1 MKEEAKEMKL
11 ADVFKEVTVQSEF
24 ETFWNDFGDEIEHFM
39 GATVEI
45 MQATAKEGE
54 DFIDVDLSELSLG
67 AYQYVLNWLKSE
79 GFKVTE
85 KREYKSDELKGM
97 VSNVVIS
104 WADAKAGSNK
114 HVETTKAS
122 SADGRSIDWS
132 TLADVTGTVNTD
144 YVYGTA
150 MNNVCYA
157 SGTDGLLSAKIAD
170 CAVSASCLG
179 AASHSGL
186 W

>member
-1 MKEEAKEMKL
+1 MKEETKEMKL

-24 ETFWNDFGDEIEHFM
+24 ETFWNDFGDEIENFM
-39 GATVEI
+39 GATVKI
-45 MQATAKEGE
+45 MQATAEKGE

-67 AYQYVLNWLKSE
+67 AYQYVLNWLKNE

-104 WADAKAGSNK
+104 WANAKAGSNK
-114 HVETTKAS
+114 HVETTKVS
-122 SADGRSIDWS
+122 SADGRSTDWGIATS
-132 TLADVTGTVNTD
+132 AVVNND
-144 YVYGTA
+144 YVLGAA
-150 MNNVCYA
+150 MTNVCYA

-170 CAVSASCLG
+170 CATSAQAATALSSC
-179 AASHSGL
+179 

>member
-1 MKEEAKEMKL
+1 MEEKEMKL

-104 WADAKAGSNK
+104 WANAKAGSNK

-122 SADGRSIDWS
+122 SADGRSTDWS
-132 TLADVTGTVNTD
+132 TLAGVTGTVNTD

-170 CAVSASCLG
+170 CATTAQAAAALSSC
-179 AASHSGL
+179 

>member
-104 WADAKAGSNK
+104 WAHAKGDSSKQTDAISAVKVAVSELHSVG
-114 HVETTKAS
+114 VEDNRSTVW
-122 SADGRSIDWS
+122 SAVDTAKNIG
-132 TLADVTGTVNTD
+132 
-144 YVYGTA
+144 YV
-150 MNNVCYA
+150 
-157 SGTDGLLSAKIAD
+157 SGTDSLLSAKIAD
-170 CAVSASCLG
+170 CGTSAYAIDSLSSC
-179 AASHSGL
+179 

>member
-1 MKEEAKEMKL
+1 MKEETKEMKL

-24 ETFWNDFGDEIEHFM
+24 ETFWNDFGDEIESFM

-45 MQATAKEGE
+45 MQATAEKGE

-104 WADAKAGSNK
+104 WAHAKGDPSKQTDAISAVKVAVSELHSVGVEDNLSAKWGTVAGSTAN
-114 HVETTKAS
+114 
-122 SADGRSIDWS
+122 DIG
-132 TLADVTGTVNTD
+132 
-144 YVYGTA
+144 YV
-150 MNNVCYA
+150 

-170 CAVSASCLG
+170 CATTAYATAALSSC
-179 AASHSGL
+179 

>member
-1 MKEEAKEMKL
+1 MEEKEMKL

-24 ETFWNDFGDEIEHFM
+24 ETFWDDFGDEIEHFM

-45 MQATAKEGE
+45 MQATAEKGE

-97 VSNVVIS
+97 VSSVVIS
-104 WADAKAGSNK
+104 WANAKASSNK
-114 HVETTKAS
+114 HVETTKVS
-122 SADGRSIDWS
+122 SADGRGTDWR
-132 TLADVTGTVNTD
+132 LVGVTDTVNND
-144 YVYGTA
+144 YVLGTA

-157 SGTDGLLSAKIAD
+157 LGTDDLLSAKIAD
-170 CAVSASCLG
+170 CTTT
-179 AASHSGL
+179 ASHSGL